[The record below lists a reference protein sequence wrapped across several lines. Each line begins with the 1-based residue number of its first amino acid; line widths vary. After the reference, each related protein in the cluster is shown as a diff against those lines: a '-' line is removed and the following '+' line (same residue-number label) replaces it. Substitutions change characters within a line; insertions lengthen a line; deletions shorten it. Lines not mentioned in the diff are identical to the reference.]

1 MRCKTAMHRSISV
14 HVKTKPVKET
24 ISRSMTVN
32 KAEIPSCIK
41 DIVAVVNCKEQYF
54 KNRNKNGD
62 KHISFEF

>member
-1 MRCKTAMHRSISV
+1 
-14 HVKTKPVKET
+14 
-24 ISRSMTVN
+24 MTVN